1 MDNKQSIF
9 FNEPQQSSEAQL
21 NLSRPRLGIKS
32 YREVFVDRRASLRM
46 MGRRLLAKEELKT
59 IRSADRTYTIQ
70 TARGVVEVQFETL
83 DALQ

>member
-1 MDNKQSIF
+1 
-9 FNEPQQSSEAQL
+9 
-21 NLSRPRLGIKS
+21 
-32 YREVFVDRRASLRM
+32 M